1 MFILKLQNG
10 VYRVNLYDDGLL
22 FKNLID
28 EVSKKRDIADFYVEK
43 DFWVVTVLK
52 EILKKNLN
60 YVFKGGTS
68 LSKCWKIINRFSEDI
83 DLSDISFDAPIGEK
97 RISAHII
104 QDAITSLGLINTND
118 KGIRSRRLLN
128 RYIIPYNSVIDSNSK
143 VEKTIIVELARITPS
158 FPIEKS
164 SVQSFIGEYLE
175 SVGRLDLVEKYEL
188 ERFEVTTLALE
199 RTFVDKVF
207 ALCDY
212 SISLRLDRQS
222 RHIYDLSRILPKIKL
237 DDNLCAL
244 FEEVRKFRTT
254 SEKCYSAKD
263 GIKLYKTMSDFISN
277 ETYKTDYNTKTYPL
291 LYDEITYEEAINS
304 LLIIQSF

>member
-1 MFILKLQNG
+1 MF
-10 VYRVNLYDDGLL
+10 LYENKDLFRGLIIATQDY
-22 FKNLID
+22 FGID
-28 EVSKKRDIADFYVEK
+28 STYIEK

-52 EILKKNLN
+52 EILKKNQN

-83 DLSDISFDAPIGEK
+83 DLSDISFNAPRGEK

-104 QDAITSLGLINTND
+104 QDAVASLGLRNTNE

-128 RYIIPYNSVIDSNSK
+128 RYIIPYNSVIDSKSNI
-143 VEKTIIVELARITPS
+143 EKTIMVELARITPS
-158 FPIEKS
+158 FPIKKS

-175 SVGRLDLVEKYEL
+175 SIGRLDLIEKYEL

-222 RHIYDLSRILPKIKL
+222 RHIYDLSRILPRIKL
-237 DDNLCAL
+237 DDDLCAL
-244 FEEVRKFRTT
+244 FVEVRKYRTT
-254 SEKCYSAKD
+254 SERCYSAKD
-263 GIKLYKTMSDFISN
+263 GIKLYKAMSDFINN

-291 LYDEITYEEAINS
+291 LYDGITYEEAMNS
-304 LLIIQSF
+304 LLIIQKFLQDQNI